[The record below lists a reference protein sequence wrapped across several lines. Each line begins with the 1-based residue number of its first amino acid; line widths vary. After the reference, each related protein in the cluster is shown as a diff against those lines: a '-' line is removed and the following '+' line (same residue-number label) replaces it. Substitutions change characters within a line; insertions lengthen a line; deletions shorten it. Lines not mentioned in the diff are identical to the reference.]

1 MTQKDAFCN
10 LLRERSKEHRL
21 AISLMIENGLYG
33 QAISIL
39 RQELD
44 SMVRTIFLLEKS
56 DINVRNHYMSQTL
69 NNQKWT
75 FPNSR
80 TLVTDRH
87 MVEFSNNLYGWSL
100 SVYKL
105 GCAFIHL
112 SPMSNYT
119 NKNPFFYL
127 PDTEIQ
133 DIKQHLHHYHNFSL
147 EEELNMNTV
156 IPYLQRVFTKVAD
169 NLEYNITLLEEE
181 KISEF

>member
-1 MTQKDAFCN
+1 MPKEQFCKI
-10 LLRERSKEHRL
+10 LKERSIEHR
-21 AISLMIENGLYG
+21 AAVILMLGNEMYG
-33 QAISIL
+33 QVISIL

-56 DINVRNHYMSQTL
+56 NLDVRNHYMSQTL

-75 FPNSR
+75 FPNSK

-87 MVEFSNNLYGWSL
+87 MVELSSNLYGWTL

-112 SPMSNYT
+112 SPMSNYA
-119 NKNPFFYL
+119 NENPFSYL

-133 DIKQHLHHYHNFSL
+133 DIKQYLYNYHNFSL
-147 EEELNMNTV
+147 EEELNMETV
-156 IPYLQRVFTKVAD
+156 IPYLSKVFMKVAD
-169 NLEYNITLLEEE
+169 NLECNIEQIEDE
-181 KISEF
+181 KINEF

>member
-1 MTQKDAFCN
+1 MPKEQFCKI
-10 LLRERSKEHRL
+10 LKERSKEHQ
-21 AISLMIENGLYG
+21 AAVILMLGNRMYG
-33 QAISIL
+33 QVISIL

-56 DINVRNHYMSQTL
+56 DLDIRNHYMSQTL
-69 NNQKWT
+69 NNRKWT

-80 TLVTDRH
+80 ALVTDRH
-87 MVEFSNNLYGWSL
+87 MVELSNNLYGWSL

-119 NKNPFFYL
+119 NENPFSYL
-127 PDTEIQ
+127 PDVEVQ

-147 EEELNMNTV
+147 EEELNMETI
-156 IPYLQRVFTKVAD
+156 IPYLQKVFTKVAD
-169 NLEYNITLLEEE
+169 NLEYNIKLLEEE
-181 KISEF
+181 KINEF

>member
-1 MTQKDAFCN
+1 MPKEQFCKI
-10 LLRERSKEHRL
+10 LKERSNEHRAA
-21 AISLMIENGLYG
+21 AILMLGNRMYG
-33 QAISIL
+33 QVISIL

-56 DINVRNHYMSQTL
+56 DINIRNHYMLQTL

-87 MVEFSNNLYGWSL
+87 MVDLSNNLYGWSL

-112 SPMSNYT
+112 SPMNNYI
-119 NKNPFFYL
+119 NENPFSYL

-147 EEELNMNTV
+147 EDELNMETIV
-156 IPYLQRVFTKVAD
+156 PYLSKVFMKIAD
-169 NLEYNITLLEEE
+169 NLEYNIEQIEKE
-181 KISEF
+181 KIGEF